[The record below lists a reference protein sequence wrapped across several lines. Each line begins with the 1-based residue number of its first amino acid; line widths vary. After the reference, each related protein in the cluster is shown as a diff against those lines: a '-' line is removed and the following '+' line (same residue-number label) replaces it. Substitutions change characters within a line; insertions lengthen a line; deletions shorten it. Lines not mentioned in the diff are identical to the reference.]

1 MNLFINNILWINPG
15 DPESG
20 KNTSI
25 RIKDCLVSEFGEDI
39 KPKEEEQIIDGSG
52 YCCSPGWIDLICRN
66 GAPGRPQNESLDS
79 LANASAAGGFTKIM
93 LQPDTKPIIDTIESV
108 SFFKNF
114 GTING
119 VNFLVS
125 AAATQNLEGNKM
137 AEILRL
143 NKQGADSFSLVQS
156 LTDSGFFGRLL
167 QYIQHSEKVLIDQ
180 PSDYFLSKNG
190 QINEGLVSDR
200 RGLPGVPEEAELI
213 VVDRNIKML
222 KYAGGKLHL
231 SCLSTSES
239 IEKIDEAKNSGL
251 TISCS
256 IAANQLAFNDEE
268 LDQFD
273 TLHKVWPP
281 YRTEENRNKIIKALQ
296 EGKIDAVVSNHSPWH
311 YDFKDIEFENAEFG
325 ISSLET
331 TFCSLVHFGEITDP
345 AAIVQLLYSGPSK
358 ILDRKIEML
367 KPGTKADFTLF
378 SVEGISSFEKNTWQS
393 KSKNSPFLGKNL
405 KGRILGIITENGF
418 FGNGHAGSKN

>member
-1 MNLFINNILWINPG
+1 
-15 DPESG
+15 
-20 KNTSI
+20 
-25 RIKDCLVSEFGEDI
+25 
-39 KPKEEEQIIDGSG
+39 
-52 YCCSPGWIDLICRN
+52 LICRN

-213 VVDRNIKML
+213 VVDRNIQML

-256 IAANQLAFNDEE
+256 IAANHLAFNDEE

-273 TLHKVWPP
+273 KLHKVWPP
-281 YRTEENRNKIIKALQ
+281 YRTEENRNKIMHHMHTKQIKLY
-296 EGKIDAVVSNHSPWH
+296 NHS
-311 YDFKDIEFENAEFG
+311 Y
-325 ISSLET
+325 
-331 TFCSLVHFGEITDP
+331 
-345 AAIVQLLYSGPSK
+345 
-358 ILDRKIEML
+358 
-367 KPGTKADFTLF
+367 
-378 SVEGISSFEKNTWQS
+378 
-393 KSKNSPFLGKNL
+393 
-405 KGRILGIITENGF
+405 
-418 FGNGHAGSKN
+418 